1 MAFNITE
8 FSSKINQHGVAK
20 SNLFSVQITLPPK
33 LAMIENYISTRDL
46 QFFCRS
52 VDLPKVEVNT
62 TSFYAETIG
71 QSERRVT
78 GINDY
83 DVLPMT
89 FMVDSNYNVVKF
101 FHRWMQSVVNY
112 DVSAGKLTELPG
124 SRQMAYE
131 VGYKTDYSSTITI
144 ETYSGNSPFGGNYKY
159 VLGNAFPINVGNA
172 THAYD
177 QDGLMI
183 IPVGFTYDILKVD
196 GTTQGVVSQ
205 NPFNRVNNLVDNL
218 QTAATLA
225 DITGATG
232 VSNGIQNFIN
242 TLTTIGTID
251 NFLG

>member
-20 SNLFSVQITLPPK
+20 TNLFSVYITLPPK
-33 LAMIENYISTRDL
+33 LSMIENYIPTRDL

-101 FHRWMQSVVNY
+101 FHRWMQAVVNY
-112 DVSAGKLTELPG
+112 DVSAGKLTELPN

-131 VGYKTDYSSTITI
+131 VGYKKDYSATITI
-144 ETYSGNSPFGGNYKY
+144 ETYSGNSPFGGSYKY

-177 QDGLMI
+177 QDGIMI
-183 IPVGFTYDILKVD
+183 IPVGFTYDTLKVD
-196 GTTQGVVSQ
+196 GTTQGVVSD
-205 NPFNRVNNLVDNL
+205 NPFNRINNVVDDLNTAVTLLNIVGADNL
-218 QTAATLA
+218 STDL
-225 DITGATG
+225 
-232 VSNGIQNFIN
+232 QNFVN
-242 TLTTIGTID
+242 TATTIGTID
-251 NFLG
+251 NFLR